1 MGRVRIVTHRGT
13 PIVFQDFSKVSTV
26 EEGLRAIDEARVF
39 VERQRQPAG
48 VLLLTDVSGSTF
60 DQRVVDALKELA
72 QHHKPFVAA
81 SAIVGLSPIQRVVYA
96 TVVKITGRIIRPF
109 TTQEEATVLMAD
121 YTDTASYARLRQL
134 TSCPDRHPEWSSSTA
149 AACGQRSTR
158 AVSAI
163 ATWGC
168 PPMYEAG
175 TSRSQRRWAGRR
187 RRGTY
192 GSS

>member
-13 PIVFQDFSKVSTV
+13 PIVFQDFSEVSTV

-109 TTQEEATVLMAD
+109 TTRDEAMDWLVE
-121 YTDTASYARLRQL
+121 Q
-134 TSCPDRHPEWSSSTA
+134 PH
-149 AACGQRSTR
+149 
-158 AVSAI
+158 
-163 ATWGC
+163 
-168 PPMYEAG
+168 
-175 TSRSQRRWAGRR
+175 
-187 RRGTY
+187 
-192 GSS
+192 